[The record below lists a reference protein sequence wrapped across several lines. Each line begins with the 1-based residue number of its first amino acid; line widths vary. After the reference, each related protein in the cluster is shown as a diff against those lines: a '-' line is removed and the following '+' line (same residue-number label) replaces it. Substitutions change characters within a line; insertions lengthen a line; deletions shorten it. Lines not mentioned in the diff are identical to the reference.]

1 MNMAEKHGTDKNCR
15 TGEKAAEA
23 AIKLVAKH
31 GFAETTFKILADKL
45 GISEAE
51 VLRFFPNKNA
61 LMQKMV
67 QVIIRH
73 NHAVVDGL
81 IRSGDDAGYRLLR
94 HCVGN
99 VAWAVRNRGAETQ
112 ILILLY
118 YLAGRR
124 NEFADTFD
132 RMTAGGRQRILKHL
146 LAGKREGMFHFTS
159 DPAAI
164 AELLH
169 HSLFGAMLYAAAAP
183 KGSVKESELEKAWM
197 KVIIALTNYDGQPTQ
212 SFGS

>member
-1 MNMAEKHGTDKNCR
+1 MAKKHGTDKNSCTR
-15 TGEKAAEA
+15 EKAAEA
-23 AIKLVAKH
+23 AITLVAKH
-31 GFAETTFKILADKL
+31 GFAETTFKMLAGGL

-51 VLRFFPNKNA
+51 VLRLFPNKNA
-61 LMQKMV
+61 LMQEMV

-73 NHAVVDGL
+73 NHAIVDGL
-81 IRSGDDAGYRLLR
+81 IRGGDDAGYRLLR

-99 VAWAVRNRGAETQ
+99 VAWAVRNRGGEAQ
-112 ILILLY
+112 ILTLLY
-118 YLAGRR
+118 HLAGRR
-124 NEFADTFD
+124 KEFADTFD

-164 AELLH
+164 AALLH

-183 KGSVKESELEKAWM
+183 AGSVKEAGLEAEWM
-197 KVIIALTNYDGQPTQ
+197 KVLIALTNYDGQPTQ